1 MSRWQGASLFVAALV
16 ATACSSAHVAPAKPA
31 AIRQEEH
38 RPWSLSPPIGA
49 SLPDEAVV
57 HVVSKGVGCSGT
69 LITNS
74 LVLTAH
80 HCVVERSPEGEILE
94 KDLPANAL
102 EVELGGD
109 YLPWGTVKVRALVT
123 PSCGYQG
130 GNGDIAVLVF
140 PQARRSRHDARAP
153 TRSTS
158 PSANGRSSWLREVS
172 LVE

>member
-1 MSRWQGASLFVAALV
+1 MSLQ
-16 ATACSSAHVAPAKPA
+16 
-31 AIRQEEH
+31 
-38 RPWSLSPPIGA
+38 LSPLPSGKKSTGLGVSVPRFGA

-80 HCVVERSPEGEILE
+80 HCVVERSTEGEILE

-130 GNGDIAVLVF
+130 GNGDIAILVLSRKLVGLGMMR
-140 PQARRSRHDARAP
+140 ARLTDPPRLGEASIRLASEGVP
-153 TRSTS
+153 
-158 PSANGRSSWLREVS
+158 
-172 LVE
+172 VE